1 MTKRELIKELDAM
14 VSELIDID
22 VNHEFGISDELL
34 MATEGITNAIE
45 LLNCTEEDN
54 GTRSDD

>member
-1 MTKRELIKELDAM
+1 MTKYELIKELDAM

-45 LLNCTEEDN
+45 LLNCTEKDN